1 MPTFF
6 EVLKGMQEHLSGT
19 ITGRVGI
26 VPAPSVPLSDEPPP
40 YATVAPGV
48 QGDGIHT
55 QSDFRHPKAGKL
67 LVTAWAKPNTA
78 SDEEDTRR
86 LLNTSR
92 LLTERATSA
101 TVGMHFS
108 VVTIDAP
115 VAVDDREGI
124 LLYQTAEVSFF
135 WRED

>member
-26 VPAPSVPLSDEPPP
+26 VPAPSAPLSDEPPP

-78 SDEEDTRR
+78 SDEEDTQP
-86 LLNTSR
+86 
-92 LLTERATSA
+92 APQYQPA
-101 TVGMHFS
+101 IDGAGHFGHGR
-108 VVTIDAP
+108 DALQCC
-115 VAVDDREGI
+115 D
-124 LLYQTAEVSFF
+124 Y
-135 WRED
+135 